1 MPVSVILTI
10 EGKDFDVRRYYTSI
24 YREKDQKGRPKSDP
38 SWKIFIVLDGVNDT
52 TITNWMMDPKKQVDG
67 KLTLYNILDGSTF
80 KEINFKKATCKG
92 LTELFSL
99 EKTFITSYLV
109 ITGKDIKINS
119 AELVQNWPGR

>member
-1 MPVSVILTI
+1 MPVSVFLTI
-10 EGKDFDVRRYYTSI
+10 EGKDFEVRRYYTAI

-38 SWKIFIVLDGVNDT
+38 AWKIFVVLDGINDT

-67 KLTLYNILDGSTF
+67 KFTLYNINDGSVF
-80 KEINFKKATCKG
+80 KEIHFKKGTCKG

-109 ITGKDIKINS
+109 ITGKDIKINT